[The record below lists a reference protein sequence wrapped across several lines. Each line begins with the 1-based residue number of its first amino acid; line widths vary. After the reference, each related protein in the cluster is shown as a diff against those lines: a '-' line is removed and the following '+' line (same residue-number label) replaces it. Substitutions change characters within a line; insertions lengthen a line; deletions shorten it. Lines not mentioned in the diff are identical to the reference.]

1 MDVHNSFVGDSWKL
15 EVTQISSNRW
25 MDKQIVLYAYNTTQK
40 KKATTDLYNMDQYQ
54 KVYTEQNKEDTKGY
68 IMYDSIYKKL

>member
-1 MDVHNSFVGDSWKL
+1 
-15 EVTQISSNRW
+15 